1 MKEGVIMTTPVTLDL
16 QVINQTINTDIESI
30 APIRN
35 FQPSEA
41 YDVANST
48 ITATV
53 VAPEEKKYR
62 LVLAADV
69 EAGTSAFVRVVSSTD
84 DKFDVTAKFNKIPKK
99 DAAILKPV
107 LEKAGIVLDPALS
120 EKQQLEELT
129 KYYKVADVKIPAGQ
143 QLLRIHASQKLHPVG
158 GNPKAYSFVLYAPQ
172 LSFNPSGNV
181 RLGATVIFPLDFEQK
196 AAIVPPV
203 VEALPGQPTPNQLAA
218 NEVQIGLQKGYG
230 WAFQSDPKITFSYT
244 YN

>member
-1 MKEGVIMTTPVTLDL
+1 MSTPITLDL
-16 QVINQTINTDIESI
+16 QVTNQTINTDIESV
-30 APIRN
+30 APVRGFI
-35 FQPSEA
+35 PAES

-53 VAPEEKKYR
+53 VAPEEKMYR

-84 DKFDVTAKFNKIPKK
+84 DKFDTTAKFVKIAKK

-107 LEKAGIVLDPALS
+107 LDKAGIALDPALP
-120 EKQQLEELT
+120 EKKQLEQLVNF
-129 KYYKVADVKIPAGQ
+129 YKVADIKIPAGQ
-143 QLLRIHASQKLHPVG
+143 QVLRIHASQKLHPVG
-158 GNPKAYSFVLYAPQ
+158 GNPKSYSFTLYAPQ

-181 RLGATVIFPLDFEQK
+181 RLGATVLFPLDFEQK
-196 AAIVPPV
+196 ATITPPV
-203 VEALPGQPTPNQLAA
+203 VEALPGQQTPNQLAA
-218 NEVQIGLQKGYG
+218 TEALLGLQKGYG
-230 WAFQSDPKITFSYT
+230 WAFQSDPKITVSYT

>member
-1 MKEGVIMTTPVTLDL
+1 MTTPVTLDL
-16 QVINQTINTDIESI
+16 QVINQTINTDIESV
-30 APIRN
+30 APCRN
-35 FQPSEA
+35 FLPDEA

-53 VAPEEKKYR
+53 VAPEEKEYR

-84 DKFDVTAKFNKIPKK
+84 DKFDETASFKRIPKK

-107 LEKAGIVLDPALS
+107 LDKAGVALDPALP
-120 EKQQLEELT
+120 EKEQLEELV

-143 QLLRIHASQKLHPVG
+143 QILRIHASQKLHPVD
-158 GNPKAYSFVLYAPQ
+158 GNPKAYRFVLYAPQ
-172 LSFNPSGNV
+172 LSFNPAGNV
-181 RLGATVIFPLDFEQK
+181 RLGVTVIFPLDFEQK
-196 AAIVPPV
+196 AVITPPV
-203 VEALPGQPTPNQLAA
+203 VEALPGQQMPNQLAA
-218 NEVQIGLQKGYG
+218 TEVLIGLQKGYG

>member
-1 MKEGVIMTTPVTLDL
+1 MALDITLDL
-16 QVINQTINTDIESI
+16 QVLNQSINTDIESV
-30 APIRN
+30 APLRN
-35 FQPSEA
+35 FVPAES

-53 VAPEEKKYR
+53 VAPEEKTYR
-62 LVLAADV
+62 IVLAADV

-84 DKFDVTAKFNKIPKK
+84 DKFDASAKFNKVAKK

-107 LEKAGIVLDPALS
+107 LAKAGIALDPALP
-120 EKQQLEELT
+120 EKKQLEALVS
-129 KYYKVADVKIPAGQ
+129 YYKVADIKIPAGQ
-143 QLLRIHASQKLHPVG
+143 QVLRIHASQKLHPVG
-158 GNPKAYSFVLYAPQ
+158 GNPKAYSFVMYAPQ
-172 LSFNPSGNV
+172 LSFNPAGNV
-181 RLGATVIFPLDFEQK
+181 RLGATVLFPLDFEQK
-196 AAIVPPV
+196 AVIAAPV

-218 NEVQIGLQKGYG
+218 NEVQVGLQKAYG

>member
-1 MKEGVIMTTPVTLDL
+1 MPTPVTLDL
-16 QVINQTINTDIESI
+16 QVINQTINTDIESV
-30 APIRN
+30 APYRN
-35 FQPSEA
+35 FLPDEA

-53 VAPEEKKYR
+53 EAPDEKEYR

-84 DKFDVTAKFNKIPKK
+84 DKFDVTAKFKRIPKK
-99 DAAILKPV
+99 DAEILKPV
-107 LEKAGIVLDPALS
+107 LDKAGVQLDPALS
-120 EKQQLEELT
+120 EKEQLEELV

-143 QLLRIHASQKLHPVG
+143 QVLRIHASQKLHPVN

-172 LSFNPSGNV
+172 LSFNPTGNV
-181 RLGATVIFPLDFEQK
+181 RLGVTVIFPLDFEQK
-196 AAIVPPV
+196 AVITPPV
-203 VEALPGQPTPNQLAA
+203 VEALPGQQMLNPLVA

>member
-1 MKEGVIMTTPVTLDL
+1 MTPDITLDL

-30 APIRN
+30 APIRS
-35 FQPSEA
+35 FSPDEA

-53 VAPEEKKYR
+53 IAPEEKTYR
-62 LVLAADV
+62 IVLAADV

-84 DKFDVTAKFNKIPKK
+84 DKFDTTAKFEKIAKK
-99 DAAILKPV
+99 DAMILKPV
-107 LEKAGIVLDPALS
+107 LAKAGIALDPAIP
-120 EKQQLEELT
+120 EKEQLEKLVSF
-129 KYYKVADVKIPAGQ
+129 YKVADIKIPAGQ
-143 QLLRIHASQKLHPVG
+143 QVLRIHASQKLHPLG

-181 RLGATVIFPLDFEQK
+181 RLGVTTVFPLDFEQK
-196 AAIVPPV
+196 AV
-203 VEALPGQPTPNQLAA
+203 VAAPLVEGLPGQPTPNQLAA
-218 NEVQIGLQKGYG
+218 NEVQIGLQKGFG
-230 WAFQSDPKITFSYT
+230 WAFQSDPKITFTYT

>member
-1 MKEGVIMTTPVTLDL
+1 MKMATDITLDL

-30 APIRN
+30 APLRN
-35 FQPSEA
+35 FSPAEA

-53 VAPEEKKYR
+53 VAPEEKTYR
-62 LVLAADV
+62 IVLAADV

-84 DKFDVTAKFNKIPKK
+84 DKFDTTAKFKKIPKQ
-99 DAAILKPV
+99 DAEILKPV
-107 LEKAGIVLDPALS
+107 LAKAGIQLDPALP
-120 EKQQLEELT
+120 EQQQLKSLVN
-129 KYYKVADVKIPAGQ
+129 YYKVADIKIPAGQ
-143 QLLRIHASQKLHPVG
+143 QVLRIHASQKLHPVA

-172 LSFNPSGNV
+172 LSFNPAGNV
-181 RLGATVIFPLDFEQK
+181 RLGVSVVFPLDFDQK
-196 AAIVPPV
+196 AAISAPV
-203 VEALPGQPTPNQLAA
+203 VEGLPNQPIPNQLAA

-230 WAFQSDPKITFSYT
+230 WAFQSDPKITFSYN